1 MVMARYC
8 TGLHGA
14 RQVASATAAR
24 PGQIRYSPGRMDI
37 IYLHDLKV
45 DCIIGIW
52 EWERRTTQTLTIH
65 LDMAMDVRRAAAS
78 DDIHDTLN
86 YKAVAKSVI
95 AFVSASQ
102 FQLVETLTEKIA
114 ELVLNEF
121 KVPWVRVKLNK
132 KGAVRGA
139 TDVGVILERGARPPG
154 LPV

>member
-1 MVMARYC
+1 
-8 TGLHGA
+8 
-14 RQVASATAAR
+14 
-24 PGQIRYSPGRMDI
+24 MDI

-65 LDMAMDVRRAAAS
+65 LDMAVDVSRAAAT

-86 YKAVAKSVI
+86 YKAVANRVRTL
-95 AFVSASQ
+95 VGGSQ

-114 ELVLNEF
+114 ALILEEF

-132 KGAVRGA
+132 KGAIRGA
-139 TDVGVILERGARPPG
+139 SDVGVVLERGNRPPG

>member
-1 MVMARYC
+1 
-8 TGLHGA
+8 
-14 RQVASATAAR
+14 
-24 PGQIRYSPGRMDI
+24 MDI

-65 LDMAMDVRRAAAS
+65 LDMAVDVRRAAAS

-86 YKAVAKSVI
+86 YKGVSKSVI
-95 AFVSASQ
+95 AFVGASQ

-132 KGAVRGA
+132 KGAIRGA
-139 TDVGVILERGARPPG
+139 TDVGVILERGTRPPG

>member
-1 MVMARYC
+1 MARYC
-8 TGLHGA
+8 TGLRGA
-14 RQVASATAAR
+14 RQAASATAAR
-24 PGQIRYSPGRMDI
+24 PGQIRYSPGPMDI

-86 YKAVAKSVI
+86 YKAVAKSVKE
-95 AFVSASQ
+95 FVGVSQ

-114 ELVLNEF
+114 ELIVNEF
-121 KVPWVRVKLNK
+121 HVPWVRVKLNK

-139 TDVGVILERGARPPG
+139 TDVGVIIERGARPPG
-154 LPV
+154 LPI